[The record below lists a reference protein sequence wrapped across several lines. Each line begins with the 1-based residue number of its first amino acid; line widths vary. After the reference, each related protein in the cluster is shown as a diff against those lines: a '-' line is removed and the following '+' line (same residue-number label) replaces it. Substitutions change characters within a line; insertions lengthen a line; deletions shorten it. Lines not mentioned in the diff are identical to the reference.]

1 MTDSR
6 DESPI
11 VTREA
16 DDTGVWVGGC
26 MRSEGLE
33 YSEYLYVQRETREEV
48 GGVNRGGGGH
58 RESGTLHDPIRG
70 ETAVGCGRPRAGGG
84 EFYGKTVVT
93 DPTTNPAL
101 RSLTM
106 GERTGS
112 RIFYELSQYIHR
124 IGPWGDQRLA
134 WRERK

>member
-84 EFYGKTVVT
+84 EFYGKTGADSLST
-93 DPTTNPAL
+93 TSDPRFL
-101 RSLTM
+101 RA
-106 GERTGS
+106 R
-112 RIFYELSQYIHR
+112 
-124 IGPWGDQRLA
+124 P
-134 WRERK
+134 